1 MGSKAKGANAKQRDE
16 GRLRCELPAA
26 EGRRVEEVEGR
37 VVGALAQEQGA
48 MSGSDECE
56 WTRLVGGS
64 SLEGISC
71 REARAPE
78 RHLWTGG
85 GDLAAV
91 NIICVP
97 SE

>member
-16 GRLRCELPAA
+16 GRLRCELRVA

-48 MSGSDECE
+48 VPRSDECE

-71 REARAPE
+71 REARAPP
-78 RHLWTGG
+78 LDGGG
-85 GDLAAV
+85 GDLAVV
-91 NIICVP
+91 NIIWAH